1 MKLVDRKT
9 IMAAGQGALWA
20 GLGMYITDKG
30 TGLLNEKVSAIGNFS
45 RAGQWQAA
53 AVSATTGLLASG
65 LVAGAISRRN
75 KSAAKKAG
83 AYMATGA
90 LLVSLYP
97 LIMSKFSRPGGR
109 MRAPTITQALPSAQ
123 AAPSTA
129 ALRAGGIVM
138 GAPAI
143 DVDAGAMYGTR
154 PGGRY
159 MNPQFEWSS
168 IREL

>member
-9 IMAAGQGALWA
+9 IRAAGQGALWA

-75 KSAAKKAG
+75 KSAAK
-83 AYMATGA
+83 
-90 LLVSLYP
+90 
-97 LIMSKFSRPGGR
+97 
-109 MRAPTITQALPSAQ
+109 
-123 AAPSTA
+123 
-129 ALRAGGIVM
+129 
-138 GAPAI
+138 
-143 DVDAGAMYGTR
+143 
-154 PGGRY
+154 
-159 MNPQFEWSS
+159 
-168 IREL
+168 